1 MGLFNTHICK
11 NCFKSYEG
19 KPEVCPHCGAPIEY
33 KQKKKKEKPEQ
44 PAEEQNL
51 DAEQLAQPIEAKP
64 KKQKRHRL
72 SDKEIMD
79 TIDFDALL
87 AKTNDKDVKS
97 WREKKKQEKER
108 IDVTKDE
115 DGYNVDVKDV
125 SYLPGTYTYSA
136 KKARGEYQKPKIA
149 WWEVYKWADLLLA
162 RRKVKKQVNRASHYR
177 PSQFSLGA
185 TITLCIL
192 FGWMGAHNFYVRNW
206 RKGLFTL
213 FCAVLGSVV
222 ALHPFFAPVKISIG
236 GGLLFVSTFIWIL
249 DLINLC
255 LHQFPYRLSKWKF
268 IDCLNTDT
276 RAKLGFKYVDK
287 DEYKRL
293 WIVRVFHSIKRSS
306 QERKERRLQKEQE
319 NKQADEQTNSQEQT
333 EETKVTN
340 IAEYTAQKEQSAKQ
354 PQKNGKNVKKSHKSK
369 NNNKN
374 KKK

>member
-72 SDKEIMD
+72 SDKEIMES
-79 TIDFDALL
+79 IDFDELL

-125 SYLPGTYTYSA
+125 SYLPSTYTYSA
-136 KKARGEYQKPKIA
+136 KKARGEYQKPNIA

-192 FGWMGAHNFYVRNW
+192 FG
-206 RKGLFTL
+206 
-213 FCAVLGSVV
+213 
-222 ALHPFFAPVKISIG
+222 
-236 GGLLFVSTFIWIL
+236 
-249 DLINLC
+249 
-255 LHQFPYRLSKWKF
+255 
-268 IDCLNTDT
+268 
-276 RAKLGFKYVDK
+276 
-287 DEYKRL
+287 
-293 WIVRVFHSIKRSS
+293 
-306 QERKERRLQKEQE
+306 
-319 NKQADEQTNSQEQT
+319 
-333 EETKVTN
+333 
-340 IAEYTAQKEQSAKQ
+340 
-354 PQKNGKNVKKSHKSK
+354 
-369 NNNKN
+369 
-374 KKK
+374 